1 MSDSGDD
8 EETSSPVANKW
19 EDDLLDGGVDD
30 NGDCDA
36 FGKSTFYLNTIKK
49 KSGDLWW
56 SAMTVVRH
64 ETRKAEQL
72 IKAADAVDWRQRSAA
87 SY

>member
-1 MSDSGDD
+1 MSDSGGD

-49 KSGDLWW
+49 RVEICDDQRWQW
-56 SAMTVVRH
+56 YD
-64 ETRKAEQL
+64 TRPE
-72 IKAADAVDWRQRSAA
+72 RQRNW
-87 SY
+87 